1 MKIYKCDICGKTV
14 RRPSEMLYC
23 CSEGLTDPNKLEMMT
38 VAEDGDICTK
48 LSFDLCE
55 DCSKYICNCLKGLK
69 KKKRPNLITKG
80 STMNLQISQMRE
92 KIREVYSGD
101 SWAKRV
107 RNMPNDQVIAIYYK
121 LLKNGKI
128 KDV

>member
-1 MKIYKCDICGKTV
+1 
-14 RRPSEMLYC
+14 
-23 CSEGLTDPNKLEMMT
+23 
-38 VAEDGDICTK
+38 
-48 LSFDLCE
+48 
-55 DCSKYICNCLKGLK
+55 
-69 KKKRPNLITKG
+69 
-80 STMNLQISQMRE
+80 MNLQISQMRE

-101 SWAKRV
+101 NWVKRV

>member
-1 MKIYKCDICGKTV
+1 
-14 RRPSEMLYC
+14 
-23 CSEGLTDPNKLEMMT
+23 
-38 VAEDGDICTK
+38 
-48 LSFDLCE
+48 
-55 DCSKYICNCLKGLK
+55 
-69 KKKRPNLITKG
+69 
-80 STMNLQISQMRE
+80 MNLQISQMRE